1 MKISCNNFIRCIFI
15 LAFVNLF
22 VKSNCKKIKKIFR
35 HAKHKEKIFEEIQSL
50 KKGTERLCTNPKRK
64 GDRLHHLIR
73 HPRDTRIL
81 AKHTRGPENSVY
93 FSGNEIIKLRAFYSR
108 IPSDRFT
115 YSIMVNPEGGQNDP
129 VTILGKLKLL
139 LL

>member
-1 MKISCNNFIRCIFI
+1 MKITWNNFIQCIFI

-22 VKSNCKKIKKIFR
+22 VKSNCKKVKKIFR
-35 HAKHKEKIFEEIQSL
+35 HAKHKEKIVEEIQSL
-50 KKGTERLCTNPKRK
+50 KKGSERLCTNPKRK
-64 GDRLHHLIR
+64 GDRLHHLTR
-73 HPRDTRIL
+73 HPRDTRFL
-81 AKHTRGPENSVY
+81 TKHKRAPEHSVY

-108 IPSDRFT
+108 IPSDSFT
-115 YSIMVNPEGGQNDP
+115 YSIMIDPEGGQNDP